1 LLRTLAA
8 LLVLLC
14 AADVSAQELD
24 DFTTWEMT
32 EVVEESSRFPGLPGD
47 PAMGSISIGDV
58 SDGFLVNA
66 LRLGDPNPNT
76 AFLPVQFRRGLVFT
90 TDELGGLVTRSAAS
104 VAQEYPESVVY
115 LGNFSASHGGDIPYS
130 VSHNSGRD
138 CDVAFFMKD
147 ADGAPYVPPDLIE
160 LDEFGVAIVDEL
172 PQPYY
177 FDVDRNWALIQALL
191 STDHGRLQYVFVS
204 LGLKGLL
211 IEHAKK
217 KGVSAELLAAA
228 NEILQQPSGSL
239 PHNDHFHLRVFCSDD
254 DVWGGCKDQG
264 RSTSRFRPDFSL
276 RLRAQTWAAG
286 HLTDPDAAIRAAAV
300 RRLGLLE
307 GRTYVSQIG
316 KLLDDESSD
325 VRMAAARTLGM
336 MGRGERDL
344 ATRLKTEVLVPVRLE
359 IISALSDQ
367 NGSTVVNALSSL
379 LETPAER
386 TLEPGLV
393 IDERAL
399 AADALANLED
409 SRGVKA
415 LIATLADAPD
425 DLKERVAVAL
435 RKLTNHPFDAVEGL
449 WQDWYKKEGKKRRTA
464 WLVAGFRDAGYR
476 VDSVSTRYVWELCR
490 AIDGPDWVSFN
501 AQRAL
506 MQIAGKEVPSLQWSR
521 ADASFYWRRWFE
533 RRVRK
538 FRMPPIP
545 ADMST
550 LTPKASVSAR

>member
-1 LLRTLAA
+1 VAFLA
-8 LLVLLC
+8 VLF

-32 EVVEESSRFPGLPGD
+32 EVVDESSRFSALPGD

-66 LRLGDPNPNT
+66 RRLADPNPNT

-90 TDELGGLVTRSAAS
+90 TDELADLVTRAAAS
-104 VAQEYPESVVY
+104 VAQEFPESVVY
-115 LGNFSASHGGDIPYS
+115 LGNFSAPHGGDIPYS

-160 LDEFGVAIVDEL
+160 LDENGMAMVDEL

-177 FDVDRNWALIQALL
+177 FDVDRNWALIQAFL
-191 STDHGRLQYVFVS
+191 SNDHDRLQYIFVS
-204 LGLKGLL
+204 KGLKGLL
-211 IEHAKK
+211 LDHAKV
-217 KGVSAELLAAA
+217 KGVPPEVIAAA
-228 NEILQQPSGSL
+228 DEILQQPSGSL

-254 DVWGGCKDQG
+254 DVWAGCKDQG
-264 RSTSRFRPDFSL
+264 RSTSRHRPDFSL
-276 RLRAQTWAAG
+276 RSRAQTWAAEY
-286 HLTDPDAAIRAAAV
+286 LTDPDAAIRAAAV
-300 RRLGLLE
+300 RRLGILE
-307 GRTYVSQIG
+307 GRSFVSQIG
-316 KLLDDESSD
+316 KRLDDDSSE

-336 MGRGERDL
+336 LGRGEKDL
-344 ATRLKTEVLVPVRLE
+344 AARLKKEELVPVRLE

-367 NGSTVVNALSSL
+367 SGSTVVKALSSI
-379 LETPAER
+379 LETPAQR
-386 TLEPGLV
+386 ILEPGLV

-409 SRGVKA
+409 SRGVKP
-415 LIATLADAPD
+415 LIATLEDAPD

-435 RKLTNHPFDAVEGL
+435 RKLTNHPFEAVEGP
-449 WQDWYKKEGKKRRTA
+449 WEEWYKKEGKKRRTA

-476 VDSVSTRYVWELCR
+476 VDSMSTKYVWELCR

-506 MQIAGKEVPSLQWSR
+506 MQISGKEVPSLQWSR

-533 RRVRK
+533 RRARK

>member
-1 LLRTLAA
+1 MVAVFA
-8 LLVLLC
+8 LLY
-14 AADVSAQELD
+14 AADLSAQEPD
-24 DFTTWEMT
+24 DFAVWDMSD
-32 EVVEESSRFPGLPGD
+32 VVEESSRFPALPAD

-58 SDGFLVNA
+58 SDGFLVQA
-66 LRLGDPNPNT
+66 HRLGDPNPNT

-90 TDELGGLVTRSAAS
+90 TDELAELVTRSAAS
-104 VAQEYPESVVY
+104 VAQEFPESVVY

-147 ADGAPYVPPDLIE
+147 ANGAPYVPPDLIE
-160 LDEFGVAIVDEL
+160 LDESGVAIVEEL

-177 FDVDRNWALIQALL
+177 FDVERNWALIQALL
-191 STDHGRLQYVFVS
+191 SNDHDRLQYIFVS
-204 LGLKGLL
+204 QGLKNLL
-211 IEHAKK
+211 LEYAQN
-217 KGVSAELLAAA
+217 KGVPTEMIAAA
-228 NEILQQPSGSL
+228 DEILQQPSGSL

-264 RSTSRFRPDFSL
+264 RSTSRFRRDSSL
-276 RLRAQTWAAG
+276 RSRAQRWAAG
-286 HLTDPDAAIRAAAV
+286 HLTDPDATIRAAAA

-307 GRTYVSQIG
+307 GRNFISQIG
-316 KLLDDESSD
+316 DLLDDESPE

-336 MGRGERDL
+336 LGRGEKDL
-344 ATRLKTEVLVPVRLE
+344 AARLKDEEMVPVRLE

-367 NGSTVVNALSSL
+367 SGSTVVKALASL

-386 TLEPGLV
+386 ALEPGLI

-409 SRGVKA
+409 SRGVKP
-415 LIATLADAPD
+415 LIATLEDAPE

-435 RKLTNHPFDAVEGL
+435 RKLTNHPFDAAEGP
-449 WQDWYKKEGKKRRTA
+449 WKEWYQKEGRKRRSA
-464 WLVAGFRDAGYR
+464 WLVAGFRDAGFG
-476 VDSVSTRYVWELCR
+476 VDSLSTRYVWELCR
-490 AIDGPDWVSFN
+490 AINGPDWVSFN

-506 MQIAGKEVPSLQWSR
+506 MQIANKEVPSLQWSR

-533 RRVRK
+533 RRARK